1 MDKRD
6 AVLGLCWLAFAKP
19 RWQNTYGHRQAL
31 GDGRF
36 HVRRGTQSLEV
47 DRLTQVQRMVCGIRP
62 WHRYAEV
69 K

>member
-6 AVLGLCWLAFAKP
+6 AVLG
-19 RWQNTYGHRQAL
+19 GHRQAL

-36 HVRRGTQSLEV
+36 HDRRDTQSLEV